1 MNSNK
6 PILSLPKAS
15 MQIGALTASLMI
27 LAAYP
32 ASARTMPDPS
42 TPAFCQSVQEI
53 IANTTQQANVT
64 VFDNMDD
71 YRASKPEPEPLKIFQ
86 VVTYDD
92 KRPLMVS
99 CKVKAAD
106 HLRAI
111 FGEDA
116 AGEQLTC
123 PAVTEVISAQAI
135 TELEQEYPPEA
146 AAKARA
152 FVIDD
157 QEPHLTGRDYLA
169 DFQLSYVSEDG
180 AIHISSPGLQTDW
193 DNMLIWIMPN
203 RIRGQTY
210 CHLATVQYMK
220 ALATGAIEPGT
231 MMVTTDDARTTPTQ

>member
-1 MNSNK
+1 MNTSK
-6 PILSLPKAS
+6 LILSLPKAS
-15 MQIGALTASLMI
+15 LKIVALTAGLMI
-27 LAAYP
+27 MAAYP
-32 ASARTMPDPS
+32 ASARTMPDPT

-64 VFDNMDD
+64 VFDNMPD
-71 YRASKPEPEPLKIFQ
+71 YRASKPEPDPLNVFQ

-106 HLRAI
+106 HLRAT

-123 PAVTEVISAQAI
+123 PVVAEVIRAQAI

-152 FVIDD
+152 FVIDAI
-157 QEPHLTGRDYLA
+157 EPYLAGRDYLA
-169 DFQLSYVSEDG
+169 DFQLSYLGEDG

-203 RIRGQTY
+203 RVRGQTY

-231 MMVTTDDARTTPTQ
+231 MMVTADDARTTPEL